1 MSNLFFYQYLVFAN
15 GSTITV
21 SGLVGATDG
30 SPASAT
36 RLANAIRDNV
46 LEQGFSEDL
55 LNLGR
60 LLSIKRV

>member
-1 MSNLFFYQYLVFAN
+1 MSNLFFYEYLILVN
-15 GSTITV
+15 GNAVTV
-21 SGLVGATDG
+21 SGLIGATDG

-36 RLANAIRDNV
+36 RLGNAIRDNV

-60 LLSIKRV
+60 LLSISRV